1 MSTQLQTT
9 TNNKAELIIDM
20 LGKEQSGFRDLFKTQ
35 KAFDKFKSNFRLMTV
50 KNPDLLNK
58 LMTPDGV
65 FKTVEGKRTLFM
77 ALYQAAHDGLC
88 VDGKR
93 AALVPF
99 NVSVGSGEKIDTI
112 QYFPMVYGIREKVFE
127 YTEMLLEA
135 QIVYSNDLFEWEQGD
150 NPKLIH
156 KPSLELD
163 DNARPLAVY
172 AVARKDGKVVDR
184 TVMRIGEIN
193 KIMKGSKAGF
203 KQKWDKATNRY
214 ATDAKGDPI
223 GEVVGIWKDHWE
235 ERAKKTAIRRL
246 AKQLPLVDE
255 VETIIEQVDQY
266 YQNGRKDVTPQTD
279 EQQPQNFTAALD
291 QQQPNSLQTNIVD
304 GVDQATG
311 EVLQQELLDGEP
323 IPDDATA
330 EEIAEAREA
339 GISVQL
345 LRKHKAF
352 NS

>member
-58 LMTPDGV
+58 LMTPDGS

-99 NVSVGSGEKIDTI
+99 SLSVGSGDDKQKIDTI

-184 TVMRIGEIN
+184 VVMRIGEIN

-203 KQKWDKATNRY
+203 KQKWVNNKPQYDE
-214 ATDAKGDPI
+214 KGNPI
-223 GEVVGIWKDHWE
+223 GEVIGIWKDHWE
-235 ERAKKTAIRRL
+235 EMAKKTAIRRL
-246 AKQLPLVDE
+246 SKQLPLVDE
-255 VETIIEQVDQY
+255 VESIIETVDQY
-266 YQNGRKDVTPQTD
+266 YDEQSPRKDVTPVNND
-279 EQQPQNFTAALD
+279 NQPQNFANALE
-291 QQQPNSLQTNIVD
+291 QQPANNLDTVVN

-311 EVLQQELLDGEP
+311 EVIEPQPIEQEFD
-323 IPDDATA
+323 I
-330 EEIAEAREA
+330 
-339 GISVQL
+339 
-345 LRKHKAF
+345 K
-352 NS
+352 